1 MCKDFSNILRP
12 HLLKSMSDVTVCY
25 SLNFWSTMDN
35 NRLPSASQARSQ
47 GWFSRSTTTI
57 INWNSST
64 FSTWE
69 PRTSTTKALH
79 KQGQEQINI
88 LSNRVWFPSCTRY
101 QEMRFRV
108 NILIL
113 SPAQVNPQEVVSKA
127 HDGSRREGTK
137 HCPPP
142 AWTSCPP
149 WSWSPS
155 SCPPPRPGRAGL
167 QRHIRACFH
176 SGKEP

>member
-1 MCKDFSNILRP
+1 
-12 HLLKSMSDVTVCY
+12 
-25 SLNFWSTMDN
+25 MDN
-35 NRLPSASQARSQ
+35 NRSPSASQGAKDDSQ
-47 GWFSRSTTTI
+47 GAPPPPSFETQALSQLENHAQALQRHHKG
-57 INWNSST
+57 
-64 FSTWE
+64 
-69 PRTSTTKALH
+69 TTKALH
-79 KQGQEQINI
+79 KQAQEQINI
-88 LSNRVWFPSCTRY
+88 LSNRVWFPSCTYQAQTRY

-108 NILIL
+108 NILIV
-113 SPAQVNPQEVVSKA
+113 SPAQVNLQEVVSKA

-155 SCPPPRPGRAGL
+155 SRPPPRPGRAGL